1 MGEVLC
7 NNRCQRLKDVNCEE
21 SERNIAS
28 EGVLELLTPELWSIL
43 DDRVQR
49 GNRIIPSSDHIKV
62 TTFLVNELFRML
74 DLDFKFLFWFLSI
87 LLSNL
92 SDVVLSLDLPSS
104 DCLSN
109 KNDAHLISSGSNT
122 RNETVS

>member
-28 EGVLELLTPELWSIL
+28 GVLELLTPELWSIL